1 MADRDWRAYNEALV
15 RRGEVLLDMA
25 FLKGWS
31 RELRRMNRG
40 KEGARYRHSRVLHEA
55 PIHTPRLHPA
65 L

>member
-31 RELRRMNRG
+31 RELIKGDEPGQGGRPLQ
-40 KEGARYRHSRVLHEA
+40 AFPS
-55 PIHTPRLHPA
+55 PS
-65 L
+65 